1 MVSVNTL
8 SARKIVSA
16 IRLQSLTG
24 RAAGKADFFMV
35 SIQQNK
41 NFVESR
47 GGEPRN
53 LRIRR
58 PKGPYVRQ
66 FCPWSYLCRIK
77 ELKTGFQYCL
87 ADAAVKNHRQRKVK
101 LRQLTVISIFQQQ
114 IGLDDTT
121 PYLLGI
127 HSYFHYIKL
136 PSG

>member
-1 MVSVNTL
+1 MSKFAFCEEDRIGDPL
-8 SARKIVSA
+8 AKPHRKGGGESRFLYEI
-16 IRLQSLTG
+16 
-24 RAAGKADFFMV
+24 M
-35 SIQQNK
+35 IQQNK
-41 NFVESR
+41 NFVEFGGGGSR
-47 GGEPRN
+47 Y

-101 LRQLTVISIFQQQ
+101 LRQLTVISIFKQQ

-127 HSYFHYIKL
+127 HSHFHYIKL